1 MISSS
6 IGSCDQ
12 LLDLLSYQN
21 FDLSIGYLQ
30 IKIRTNDFRNVVLLV
45 VDPSSIHHYIFWSDQ
60 CYHLVHIVVEFHLYR
75 NLDDLLLSPSTSF
88 YLLQDLVGQ

>member
-6 IGSCDQ
+6 IDLRDQ

-21 FDLSIGYLQ
+21 FDLSVGYHQ
-30 IKIRTNDFRNVVLLV
+30 IKISTNDVRNVVLLV

-60 CYHLVHIVVEFHLYR
+60 YYHLVHIMAEF
-75 NLDDLLLSPSTSF
+75 
-88 YLLQDLVGQ
+88 Q